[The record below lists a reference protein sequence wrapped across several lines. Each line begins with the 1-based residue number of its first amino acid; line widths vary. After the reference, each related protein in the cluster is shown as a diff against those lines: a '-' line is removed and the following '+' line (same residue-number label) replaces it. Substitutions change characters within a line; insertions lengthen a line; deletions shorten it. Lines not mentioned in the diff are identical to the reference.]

1 MGPLVR
7 VGAWGTFLSVAACLM
22 LGWYAAT
29 FGAARPAELRVRAQV
44 GAAQALADAGFP
56 WARLKISDSV
66 GVLHGDAPDEPA
78 RAALER
84 RARELL
90 APYMGLPGVFLG
102 LDNRVRVRARL
113 AHAETYADLPPT
125 GAGLPQ
131 AASVASADP
140 VAGRGLG
147 AACSAAFEAA
157 VGGEA
162 IHFRAASS
170 QLEAP
175 ARPLLK
181 RLGSVAVR
189 CPAWRVVVEGH
200 ADGRGDTAVNERLAR
215 RRAAS
220 VAAELLLQG
229 VPIGQLETVGLVT
242 PSASTAGGA
251 APDALAAAAGRRVAF
266 RFVQA
271 EAD

>member
-1 MGPLVR
+1 
-7 VGAWGTFLSVAACLM
+7 M

-44 GAAQALADAGFP
+44 GATQALADAGFP

-102 LDNRVRVRARL
+102 LDNRVRVRTRQ

-125 GAGLPQ
+125 GAGL

-140 VAGRGLG
+140 VTGRGLG

-157 VGGEA
+157 LGGEA

-189 CPAWRVVVEGH
+189 CPAWRVIVEGH

-242 PSASTAGGA
+242 PAASTPGGA
-251 APDALAAAAGRRVAF
+251 AADALAAAAGRRVAF

>member
-29 FGAARPAELRVRAQV
+29 FGAARPAELRARAQV
-44 GAAQALADAGFP
+44 GATQALADAGFP

-90 APYMGLPGVFLG
+90 TPYMGLPGVFLG

-113 AHAETYADLPPT
+113 AQAEAYADLPPT
-125 GAGLPQ
+125 GAGLPR
-131 AASVASADP
+131 AASVALADP
-140 VAGRGLG
+140 MAHQGLG

-157 VGGEA
+157 LGGEA

-181 RLGSVAVR
+181 RLGAVAVR

-200 ADGRGDTAVNERLAR
+200 ADGRGDPAVNERLAR